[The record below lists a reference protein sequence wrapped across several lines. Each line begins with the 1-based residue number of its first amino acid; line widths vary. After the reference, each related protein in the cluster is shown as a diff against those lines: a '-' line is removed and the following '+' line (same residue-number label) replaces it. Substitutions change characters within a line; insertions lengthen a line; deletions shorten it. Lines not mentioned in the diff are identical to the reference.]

1 MSKYDKSYYDN
12 NKEKIRETAKLYYQN
27 NKEKV
32 LERSKIYYQ
41 ENKDKIQEYNQ
52 KYWSEHG
59 YKYMEEKKL
68 LRLSKNC
75 TKYKIDID
83 QSKLS
88 TYMTFN

>member
-12 NKEKIRETAKLYYQN
+12 NKEKMIERAKLYYQN
-27 NKEKV
+27 NKEKI
-32 LERSKIYYQ
+32 LERSKVYYQ
-41 ENKDKIQEYNQ
+41 ENKVKIQEYNQ
-52 KYWSEHG
+52 KYWAEHG
-59 YKYMEEKKL
+59 QKYMDEKKL

-75 TKYKIDID
+75 RKYKINVD

>member
-12 NKEKIRETAKLYYQN
+12 NKEKIRGAAKLYYQN

-52 KYWSEHG
+52 KYWAEHG
-59 YKYMEEKKL
+59 RCSCWQANAVTIDSCCMSSL
-68 LRLSKNC
+68 QLS
-75 TKYKIDID
+75 
-83 QSKLS
+83 
-88 TYMTFN
+88 